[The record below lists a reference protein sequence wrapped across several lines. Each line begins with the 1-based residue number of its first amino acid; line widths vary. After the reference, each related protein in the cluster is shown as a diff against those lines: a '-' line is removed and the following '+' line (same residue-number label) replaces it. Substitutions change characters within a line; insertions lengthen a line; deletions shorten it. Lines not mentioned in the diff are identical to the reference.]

1 MLLTL
6 FFSFLLIFLG
16 IILITYILSVI
27 GLWGMFQKTD
37 RPGWHALIPIY
48 NTYILC
54 IITGV
59 SPWWLALSIISDL
72 VAGLVPILSILA
84 SVISIYFGVLLAV
97 SVARSFGKEDIYA
110 IGIYFLP
117 FIFYMIIGLG
127 DSKYLGARPMDDIV
141 FHHFSSENM
150 YCSSCGAKVDLQAK
164 YCPKCGKE
172 L

>member
-1 MLLTL
+1 MLVTL
-6 FFSFLLIFLG
+6 FLSFFLIVLG

-27 GLWGMFQKTD
+27 GLWKMFQKAG
-37 RPGWHALIPIY
+37 RPAWLSLIPIY

-59 SPWWLALSIISDL
+59 SPWWLVLSIVSGFV
-72 VAGLVPILSILA
+72 VAFIPLLSFLA
-84 SVISIYFGVLLAV
+84 SIISIYFGILLAV
-97 SVARSFGKEDIYA
+97 SVARSFGKEDVYA

-127 DSKYLGARPMDDIV
+127 ESKYLGPKPMEDVV
-141 FHHFSSENM
+141 FHNFSSRNI
-150 YCSSCGAKVDLQAK
+150 YCSNCGTKVDSQAK

>member
-1 MLLTL
+1 
-6 FFSFLLIFLG
+6 
-16 IILITYILSVI
+16 
-27 GLWGMFQKTD
+27 MFQKTD

-59 SPWWLALSIISDL
+59 SPWWLALSIISGL

-97 SVARSFGKEDIYA
+97 SIARSFGKEDIYA

-117 FIFYMIIGLG
+117 FIFYMLNIFIEFSVLFYV
-127 DSKYLGARPMDDIV
+127 YL
-141 FHHFSSENM
+141 
-150 YCSSCGAKVDLQAK
+150 
-164 YCPKCGKE
+164 
-172 L
+172 